1 MAQPF
6 QYRITFWCPWCPREH
21 VDVSESGDLTHAVY
35 NLMMAGCE
43 GISLIREDVAQ
54 LGAIDRY
61 DETLERH
68 GMPYD
73 TAYAESVRALL
84 SKK

>member
-1 MAQPF
+1 
-6 QYRITFWCPWCPREH
+6 
-21 VDVSESGDLTHAVY
+21 
-35 NLMMAGCE
+35 MMAGCE